1 MISWTIIA
9 EIIQNLPDIVQFVQI
24 PSDFMLKNTK
34 ISKKAH
40 LLKAN

>member
-9 EIIQNLPDIVQFVQI
+9 EIIQNPPDIVQFVQI

-34 ISKKAH
+34 KAH